1 MSEAKNKDAKLVV
14 DGQEVKQNDLS
25 DRSKKIL
32 GFVARLDQEI
42 RDIRFQ
48 LDRATLARK
57 QAMQDLNL
65 DIESDKDSKQ
75 VAN

>member
-1 MSEAKNKDAKLVV
+1 
-14 DGQEVKQNDLS
+14 
-25 DRSKKIL
+25 L